1 MKLNAAE
8 ALLFCILLTSPCDAP
23 RLEHPGHMLS
33 GVLDYQILQR
43 ESLSAI
49 PAVRSLWRKIPWY
62 GTRWKAQLG
71 TLQDAERDEM
81 LFMLAA
87 RWTDEIERWTEP
99 RAPSPQ
105 DHPQRFAGHA
115 IASQA

>member
-1 MKLNAAE
+1 
-8 ALLFCILLTSPCDAP
+8 
-23 RLEHPGHMLS
+23 MLS